1 MHICYHSCRIRRDI
15 KIFDGKVRIKCSQ
28 KFYDAIL
35 NIGIPKTGVE
45 LAHAIYTSNWL
56 STTIPGL
63 AKLIDPLRQV
73 LKSIHKAKDSN
84 RKKKAMVGVDL
95 KDYGWG
101 DEQTAAWED
110 FVEAVRGAAENAVY
124 ESSKELCLWR
134 DASDHFFSVVV
145 TQCESAELEKPYD
158 KQHHEPLYF
167 LSGKF
172 KGAQENWHISSKEC
186 WPILSA
192 MKRFDWLF
200 HGHPRELRIFCDHN
214 NLVTILNPNGKQ
226 TENKATLTRLYIYMY
241 IYISIYY
248 IYIYMCTGIY
258 IYIYVYIYISMG
270 CVLMSEFSYTIQHVP
285 GQYNVLLSRGWF
297 SRLKEIRKA
306 FSVTELGHLRDQ
318 TSPTRLRSRL

>member
-1 MHICYHSCRIRRDI
+1 MKTLEYNGSEGYWTRQVDLRALNDRVVKTSLPLHNLGNILYQINPKASLFGTFDVLSGFDNMRCDPSAAKYFILTTPYGNYQLKCIPTRFQELGSNLPYPQDVLGDQYLTNILQWIDDTLLYAETEEEYLNQLEVLLEKLIKQRLRLSVKKCIFATTRVEFVRRDI
-15 KIFDGKVRIKCSQ
+15 KIVDGKVRINGSQ

-134 DASDHFFSVVV
+134 DASDHFFSMVV
-145 TQCESAELEKPYD
+145 TQCESAE
-158 KQHHEPLYF
+158 
-167 LSGKF
+167 
-172 KGAQENWHISSKEC
+172 
-186 WPILSA
+186 
-192 MKRFDWLF
+192 
-200 HGHPRELRIFCDHN
+200 
-214 NLVTILNPNGKQ
+214 
-226 TENKATLTRLYIYMY
+226 
-241 IYISIYY
+241 
-248 IYIYMCTGIY
+248 
-258 IYIYVYIYISMG
+258 
-270 CVLMSEFSYTIQHVP
+270 
-285 GQYNVLLSRGWF
+285 
-297 SRLKEIRKA
+297 
-306 FSVTELGHLRDQ
+306 
-318 TSPTRLRSRL
+318 